1 MQKCFSLGYN
11 TSMSFVEDFH
21 FASFGYT
28 IVAILLLLVLIFGLK
43 SSSQTQKRFI
53 VFVYWTDIEKYI
65 QK

>member
-11 TSMSFVEDFH
+11 TSMSFVNDFH

-53 VFVYWTDIEKYI
+53 VFVY
-65 QK
+65 